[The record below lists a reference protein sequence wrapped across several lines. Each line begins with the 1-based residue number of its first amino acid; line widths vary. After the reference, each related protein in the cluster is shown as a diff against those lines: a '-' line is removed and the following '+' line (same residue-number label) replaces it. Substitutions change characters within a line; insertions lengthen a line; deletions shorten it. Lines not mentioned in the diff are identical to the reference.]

1 MNLKMK
7 VTVLKEEGL
16 SKEYEVVIPA
26 PTLDSEVENRL
37 KQEASNLTLPGF
49 RKGKVPMKVLKAR
62 YGRAVMGEVLEKT
75 VNETNQKVFKD
86 KDIKPAVQPRIEMDQ
101 EYDLGK
107 DLKYTMKVDVLPAF
121 EVMDVS
127 KVKLTKEVAEASEA
141 DIEQSLER
149 IAKQRKASEPV
160 TTKRAAK
167 KGDIAVIDFE
177 GESGGEKHAG
187 MQGEDYNLELGSGSF
202 IPGFEEQV
210 IGAKAGDEVEVKVT
224 FPENYAMQK
233 LAGQDATFKVTVKE
247 LRETKMPEIDDAFAG
262 TLGFD
267 DLKGLKE
274 ALKEQAQ
281 KEYDNVSR
289 QKVKKQLLDI
299 LDENHKFEV
308 PEGMIDMEYQA
319 ITQQLAQM
327 NQTPSDD
334 EEAEYK
340 EIAERRV
347 RLGVVL
353 AEIGSKKNVEISQED
368 IQQAVIKEA
377 QKYPG
382 QEAQIF
388 EYFKNNP
395 QALESIK
402 APIYEEKVV
411 DHLLESAA
419 ITEKKV
425 STEELLKDDEAE
437 EQASKAKKKAS
448 GSAKSAMGG
457 ASKETKKKAP
467 AKKTAEKKP
476 AAKKAPAKKAASKAK
491 K

>member
-1 MNLKMK
+1 MK

-26 PTLDSEVENRL
+26 PTLDTEVEKRL
-37 KQEASNLTLPGF
+37 KQEASNLALPGF

-107 DLKYTMKVDVLPAF
+107 DLKYTMKVDVLPTF

-127 KVKLTKEVAEASEA
+127 KVKLTKEVSEPSES
-141 DIEQSLER
+141 DVEQSLER
-149 IAKQRKASEPV
+149 IAKQRKASETV
-160 TTKRAAK
+160 KTKRAAK

-187 MQGEDYNLELGSGSF
+187 MQGEDYSLELGSGSF

-210 IGAKAGDEVEVKVT
+210 IGNKAGDEVEVKVT

-233 LAGQDATFKVTVKE
+233 LAGQDAIFKVTIKE
-247 LRETKMPEIDDAFAG
+247 LRETKLPEIDDAFAG

-267 DLKGLKE
+267 DLAGLKK

-281 KEYDNVSR
+281 KEFDNMSR

-327 NQTPSDD
+327 NQSPSKED
-334 EEAEYK
+334 EAEYK
-340 EIAERRV
+340 TIAERRV

-353 AEIGSKKNVEISQED
+353 AEIGNKQNVEISQED

-388 EYFKNNP
+388 EYFKSNP

-411 DHLLESAA
+411 DYLLETAA

-425 STEELLKDDEAE
+425 SAEELFKDDEAE
-437 EQASKAKKKAS
+437 EKAGKAKKKAS

-457 ASKETKKKAP
+457 ASTK
-467 AKKTAEKKP
+467 AKSAAKKP
-476 AAKKAPAKKAASKAK
+476 AAKKAPAKKSAAKAK